1 MSQYDLE
8 YLQKKYD
15 LQLAEIAL
23 MEQQNSKT
31 SMRLVR
37 DAAGNWTYAYD
48 ADEEKIEDA
57 T

>member
-1 MSQYDLE
+1 
-8 YLQKKYD
+8 
-15 LQLAEIAL
+15 
-23 MEQQNSKT
+23 
-31 SMRLVR
+31 MRLVR

>member
-1 MSQYDLE
+1 MSQFDLDI
-8 YLQKKYD
+8 LQKRYD

-23 MEQQNSKT
+23 MEAQNSKT

-48 ADEEKIEDA
+48 ADEESIEDA